1 MSYSQIRCIALRVS
15 KLRMRFC
22 VPSIIWV
29 GVELMQIT
37 RQRTL
42 PAWPAKTKLRM
53 TLNCSRIANEIA
65 MISGIFV
72 EGRRQSLLYSCK
84 RPQKASKKTS
94 RSLPETMRNRVI
106 TSSEPW
112 KTETNKVDGNT
123 PITSKHLFQ
132 RGPLRWLTEQKHPK
146 FLRSLQNAQRDTTN
160 LAIIDYKCNKA
171 LKCNKNWSL
180 M

>member
-123 PITSKHLFQ
+123 PITSKHSFPK
-132 RGPLRWLTEQKHPK
+132 RSAKMIDGTETPK
-146 FLRSLQNAQRDTTN
+146 IPSKFAERAARYNEFGYN
-160 LAIIDYKCNKA
+160 PH
-171 LKCNKNWSL
+171 
-180 M
+180 